1 MIRLD
6 EAADRGFQQNPRH
19 DHLRVVPQIARPII
33 SDLSSR
39 YATHLYSSSFCL
51 NNFTGRPFDGFQDVC
66 SLLDSSP
73 SLYNAAI
80 AVAAMDVKRQ
90 RIPSPKYPEA
100 SALQYYRTA
109 ISSVQTELVDRNVGA
124 NDSILWS
131 TFFLGIF
138 EVCRLV

>member
-6 EAADRGFQQNPRH
+6 EAVNRGFQQKPRH
-19 DHLRVVPQIARPII
+19 DYLHVVPQIARPVP
-33 SDLSSR
+33 SNLPSR
-39 YATHLYSSSFCL
+39 YITHLCSSSFCL
-51 NNFTGRPFDGFQDVC
+51 NNFTGRPFDGFQDVF

-73 SLYNAAI
+73 ALYNAVI
-80 AVAAMDVKRQ
+80 AVAAMDVRCQ
-90 RIPSPKYPEA
+90 RILSQKSPEA

-109 ISSVQTELVDRNVGA
+109 ISSVQTELVDRDVGV
-124 NDSILWS
+124 NDSVLWS

>member
-6 EAADRGFQQNPRH
+6 EAANPGFQQNPRQ
-19 DHLRVVPQIARPII
+19 DYLRVVPQIARPVI

-51 NNFTGRPFDGFQDVC
+51 NNLTGRPFDGFDDVC

-80 AVAAMDVKRQ
+80 AVAAMDVRHQ
-90 RIPSPKYPEA
+90 RIPSPKSPEA
-100 SALQYYRTA
+100 SALQCYRTA
-109 ISSVQTELVDRNVGA
+109 ISSVRTELVDRNVGA

>member
-6 EAADRGFQQNPRH
+6 EAANRGIQQNPRQ
-19 DHLRVVPQIARPII
+19 DYLRVVPQIARPVI
-33 SDLSSR
+33 SDLPSR
-39 YATHLYSSSFCL
+39 YVAHLYSSSFCL
-51 NNFTGRPFDGFQDVC
+51 NNFTGRPFDGFDDVC

-80 AVAAMDVKRQ
+80 AVAAMDVRRQ
-90 RIPSPKYPEA
+90 RIPSLRSPEA
-100 SALQYYRTA
+100 SALQHYRTA

-131 TFFLGIF
+131 TFFLGVF